1 MIIQLEK
8 EVKPGEWLVVL
19 NLEDC
24 IALDTLR
31 HLRQHSGGYRYRL
44 QMRKESYHIVDD
56 GCTK

>member
-8 EVKPGEWLVVL
+8 EIKPGEWLVVL

-31 HLRQHSGGYRYRL
+31 HLRQYNGGYRYRL
-44 QMRKESYHIVDD
+44 KESYNIADR
-56 GCTK
+56 GRTK